1 MARSHFGAEDGIT
14 HVGLCI
20 AGLRA
25 EVHGGKKSMFS
36 KRTNGPNSDGKS
48 GGDPSTPDASPRAMG
63 MRKAPPPPP
72 PRPGAAGGLRSAP
85 NVKPRPTDALNV
97 DLSASKA
104 PPRPGLRKSIVES
117 TAEEHADFKVAEA
130 RRAAEDK
137 QLPAGPDRG
146 GLIRDIDE
154 VDSEALYGLE
164 DQREK
169 SEGRFGAN
177 RGRAK
182 AKKIEPEKVA
192 PPRMDGDRNFTHDQA
207 YYDLKAEI
215 FASLID
221 AMDMS
226 RIVALARTEAEG
238 EIGQIVNEIIG
249 VKGHIMSISEQ
260 KRLVADICDDVLGY
274 GPLEPLLARDDIA
287 DIMVNGAEQVYI
299 ETNGKIELTNIR
311 FKDNHQLLEVCQRM
325 VQKVG
330 RRVDESSPICDAR
343 LLDGS
348 RVNVIAPPLAI
359 DGATLTIRKFKKD
372 KLKMSDL
379 IKFGALTPEAAKV
392 IQIAAAC
399 RCNILISGGTGSGK
413 TTLLNCLSGFAGD
426 DERIITC
433 EDSAELQLQQPHVVR
448 LETRPPKLEGGGEVT
463 MRDLV
468 KNCLRMRPERIIVGE
483 VRGPE
488 AFDLL
493 QAMNT
498 GHDGSMGTL
507 HANTPREG
515 LSRVESMITMGGFA
529 LPSKTIRE
537 MMCAAINIVVQAQRL
552 RDGSRRITHISEV
565 LGMEG
570 DTIVT
575 QDLVLYK
582 VTGEDKDG
590 KLVGKHVSTGIG
602 QPAFWERA
610 RSYNMDVELQDALA
624 SMDEDTS

>member
-1 MARSHFGAEDGIT
+1 
-14 HVGLCI
+14 
-20 AGLRA
+20 
-25 EVHGGKKSMFS
+25 MFS
-36 KRTNGPNSDGKS
+36 KRTN
-48 GGDPSTPDASPRAMG
+48 DPSSGPQADGAGLPATAPDAPSRPLGA
-63 MRKAPPPPP
+63 RKAPPPPP
-72 PRPGAAGGLRSAP
+72 PRPGAAGGSRPTP
-85 NVKPRPTDALNV
+85 NVKQKPTDALNV
-97 DLSASKA
+97 DLSQSKA
-104 PPRPGLRKSIVES
+104 PPRPGAPRKSLVES
-117 TAEEHADFKVAEA
+117 ATEEQIGMKMAEA
-130 RRAAEDK
+130 RKLAEDK
-137 QLPAGPDRG
+137 QVPADLNRG
-146 GLIRDIDE
+146 TPRKTGTEGRTE
-154 VDSEALYGLE
+154 KPKAVE
-164 DQREK
+164 DLREK
-169 SEGRFGAN
+169 GESGFGASKN
-177 RGRAK
+177 RNK
-182 AKKIEPEKVA
+182 SKKVEQEKA
-192 PPRMDGDRNFTHDQA
+192 PPPKMDGDRQFTHDQA

-215 FASLID
+215 FATLID

-226 RIVALARTEAEG
+226 RIVALARAEAEG
-238 EIGQIVNEIIG
+238 EITQIVNEIIG

-260 KRLVADICDDVLGY
+260 KRLVEDICDDVLGY

-287 DIMVNGAEQVYI
+287 DIMVNGAEQVFI
-299 ETNGKIELTNIR
+299 EVNGKIELTNIR
-311 FKDNHQLLEVCQRM
+311 FKDNNQLLEICQRM

-379 IKFGALTPEAAKV
+379 INFGALTPEAAKV

-448 LETRPPKLEGGGEVT
+448 LETRPPKLEGGGEVS

-515 LSRVESMITMGGFA
+515 LSRVESMITMGGFS

-537 MMCAAINIVVQAQRL
+537 MMCAAINVVVQAQRL

-570 DTIVT
+570 DTVVT
-575 QDLVLYK
+575 QDLVRYK
-582 VTGEDKDG
+582 ITGEDKDG
-590 KLVGKHVSTGIG
+590 KLIGKHVSTGIG

-624 SMDEDTS
+624 SMDEDSS